1 MRTPCTAS
9 YWRRWRILAAVVTLA
24 VFFFNAHAK
33 QIRLRN
39 ETIDTEAPS
48 GKATALMSSTAPV
61 SGLYLVQL
69 SEPLRPEWKAQLRNL
84 NVELLRF
91 VPEDAYIAF
100 FNSASIQKLRGTG
113 FVRWIGQYKP
123 EHRLDPRLTR
133 ALRTASP
140 KTNLTVKLLL
150 SPLASPSEARRL
162 ARSLAGSQRPST
174 YPFGSTITGTATPA
188 QLDALTRSPLV
199 LWIEPAPQMRLLDEI
214 STKIVCGDDFESGT
228 PAIAHQLGFNGSGVI
243 VAVPDSGLDTGE
255 AGNLHPDIAGR
266 VDALFAYGGL
276 LDASDEHGHGTH
288 VAGIIAGNAAT
299 GEQDELGFF
308 YGLGVAPGAHL
319 VIQRIFDAVGEY
331 YPPDTFAQLTQDA
344 VRNGAVIGSN
354 SWGDDTQG
362 QYDISAAEFDAL
374 VRDADAD
381 TPGAQPFILEFSA
394 GNSGPARQTIGSPA
408 VAKNVIATGAC
419 QNSRPEF
426 FIYGD
431 GPEVTADF
439 SSRGPCE
446 DGRIKPDLMAP
457 GTWIASLK
465 SSYASDEFAWA
476 PIDAYYMFQVGTSQ
490 AGPHVS
496 GAAAIFVQFYRQTH
510 GGVTPSPALVKAAL
524 INSADDMGF
533 GYLVD
538 EEGNVEV
545 VGDTDPVPNR
555 DEGWGRVNVENLIA
569 GDLRFVFVE
578 QGPRLTTGQTW
589 ERQVVVGPNAPLKIT
604 MVYTD
609 VPGLPAAIPALVN
622 DLDLEVIGPDGA
634 LYRGNVFLNGESIPN
649 AGAPD
654 NINNVEGVHL
664 GNPKPGDYLVRI
676 RARNVAEDINGRRGS
691 VPEQDFALVI
701 SGDLPEPG
709 EGIVFFDRPAYTAP
723 ANAVIRLIDQ
733 QLAGSSAAT
742 VRVTSTS
749 EPVGETIVLLPAG
762 NGGAFTN
769 SVPLMQGVFVH
780 GDGRIGVRHG
790 DTLRVVYSD
799 ANPPGERTSE

>member
-9 YWRRWRILAAVVTLA
+9 CWRRWRIVAAIVTLA
-24 VFFFNAHAK
+24 FFFFNAHAK

-39 ETIDTEAPS
+39 ETIDTDPPS
-48 GKATALMSSTAPV
+48 AKATALMSSTAPV

-91 VPEDAYIAF
+91 IPEDAYIAF

-140 KTNLTVKLLL
+140 KTNLPVKLLL
-150 SPLASPSEARRL
+150 SPLASPSEASRL

-174 YPFGSTITGTATPA
+174 YPFGSTVAGTATPA
-188 QLDALTRSPLV
+188 QLDALARSPYV
-199 LWIEPAPQMRLLDEI
+199 LWIEPAPQMRLFDEI

-255 AGNLHPDIAGR
+255 ADNLHPDIAGR

-276 LDASDEHGHGTH
+276 PDASDEHSHGTH

-308 YGLGVAPGAHL
+308 YGLGVAPSAHL
-319 VIQRIFDAVGEY
+319 VIQRIFDAAGEY

-446 DGRIKPDLMAP
+446 DGRIKPDLMVP

-476 PIDAYYMFQVGTSQ
+476 PIDAYYMFQGGTSQ

-545 VGDTDPVPNR
+545 VGDTDP
-555 DEGWGRVNVENLIA
+555 A
-569 GDLRFVFVE
+569 
-578 QGPRLTTGQTW
+578 
-589 ERQVVVGPNAPLKIT
+589 
-604 MVYTD
+604 
-609 VPGLPAAIPALVN
+609 
-622 DLDLEVIGPDGA
+622 
-634 LYRGNVFLNGESIPN
+634 
-649 AGAPD
+649 
-654 NINNVEGVHL
+654 
-664 GNPKPGDYLVRI
+664 
-676 RARNVAEDINGRRGS
+676 
-691 VPEQDFALVI
+691 
-701 SGDLPEPG
+701 
-709 EGIVFFDRPAYTAP
+709 
-723 ANAVIRLIDQ
+723 
-733 QLAGSSAAT
+733 
-742 VRVTSTS
+742 
-749 EPVGETIVLLPAG
+749 
-762 NGGAFTN
+762 
-769 SVPLMQGVFVH
+769 
-780 GDGRIGVRHG
+780 
-790 DTLRVVYSD
+790 
-799 ANPPGERTSE
+799 